1 MANGG
6 GESAASKAFERVLGS
21 LHEPS
26 WTRSELER
34 RFLDMCTDGGLPSP
48 IVNAA
53 VEGMEVDF
61 HWPAHGLVVEID
73 GFEYHRTRAAFER
86 DRERDLALQ
95 LAGLRVVRLT
105 ARTIDRGAAR
115 LASLLSRPARPAARP
130 AG

>member
-1 MANGG
+1 
-6 GESAASKAFERVLGS
+6 
-21 LHEPS
+21 
-26 WTRSELER
+26 
-34 RFLDMCTDGGLPSP
+34 MCTDSGLPSP

-115 LASLLSRPARPAARP
+115 LASLLSRPDRPAARP